1 MGKQKRSDLD
11 LIRCLAIFFVIIVH
25 GLSYIG
31 FYELT
36 DPSIVLYF
44 YHTLRVIVISCVP
57 LFLLLTGY
65 LSGGKKYTFNA
76 AYLKKPIRLLVIYI
90 LCAAVCSIPKLI
102 KGEIGSVFIAL
113 LEFKAAPYA
122 WYLAMYLGLYLM
134 IPFLNAFLLANNV
147 DYGLPVLV
155 ALVVLPTVTNNLNLG
170 TIEWWN
176 GNKEQA
182 TQILP
187 NYWDELYPIMYYLI
201 GYKLKVNDAIVYRL
215 KNKKVLLGSVLVFS
229 TVNYFKNL
237 GNPFSWDWATSYGGY
252 QCLIVSVMIFCI
264 FLGLKIENQK
274 FDCAVH
280 SIAKYSFGMY
290 LISWPIDIVVYKIA
304 NSLLPKNILIWSLPV
319 TAFCVVVGSYIC
331 AVFIVN
337 VADNFLIKINA
348 IKEG

>member
-1 MGKQKRSDLD
+1 MEKQKRSDLD

-36 DPSIVLYF
+36 DSSIILYF

-102 KGEIGSVFIAL
+102 KGEIGSIFIAL

-170 TIEWWN
+170 TVEWWN

-187 NYWDELYPIMYYLI
+187 NYWVP
-201 GYKLKVNDAIVYRL
+201 A
-215 KNKKVLLGSVLVFS
+215 
-229 TVNYFKNL
+229 
-237 GNPFSWDWATSYGGY
+237 
-252 QCLIVSVMIFCI
+252 Q
-264 FLGLKIENQK
+264 
-274 FDCAVH
+274 
-280 SIAKYSFGMY
+280 
-290 LISWPIDIVVYKIA
+290 
-304 NSLLPKNILIWSLPV
+304 
-319 TAFCVVVGSYIC
+319 
-331 AVFIVN
+331 
-337 VADNFLIKINA
+337 
-348 IKEG
+348 